1 MIEETFSIPNWR
13 RNINIFLVGQFF
25 SGITS
30 MVVQYSIIW
39 YLTKQTG
46 SATIL
51 SFATLLGMLPMVLLS
66 PLIGPFVD
74 RTNKKVLLIVPD
86 IVAAVIA
93 IILAVVGIVNKDFP
107 LWLIF
112 VSLLMRSIAQT
123 FQMPTIQSII
133 PTMVP
138 SKELTKMNGQL
149 GMIQSA
155 NMIIA
160 PALGAFLFS
169 IIPITM
175 LILLDVVGAVIGVT
189 VILFVKIPEHPVFDE
204 KIKLLSDMKFG
215 LNQLRDNKGLWYI
228 TLMGMVF
235 TLLFMPAASLYPLMT
250 MSYFKGTVAQAGIIE
265 MIYSIG
271 MLAGGAVI
279 GFMGNWSDRMK
290 PILMSMLVMG
300 IGFGVSGF
308 LPGNQ
313 KGFMWFAILN
323 AVAGIATP
331 FFNTLL
337 MAMIQQSYPPENLGR
352 VLGILNSLMS
362 IAGPVGL
369 IFAGPLADK
378 IGVNSLFVIGG
389 VGTLACGLFAFLVPA
404 VRNIDVLLQEKIKS
418 ELKAKD

>member
-1 MIEETFSIPNWR
+1 
-13 RNINIFLVGQFF
+13 
-25 SGITS
+25 
-30 MVVQYSIIW
+30 
-39 YLTKQTG
+39 
-46 SATIL
+46 
-51 SFATLLGMLPMVLLS
+51 
-66 PLIGPFVD
+66 
-74 RTNKKVLLIVPD
+74 
-86 IVAAVIA
+86 
-93 IILAVVGIVNKDFP
+93 
-107 LWLIF
+107 
-112 VSLLMRSIAQT
+112 MRSIAQT
-123 FQMPTIQSII
+123 FQMPTIQSIV

-138 SKELTKMNGQL
+138 ANQVTKMNGQL

-169 IIPITM
+169 IVPITM

-189 VILFVKIPEHPVFDE
+189 IILFVKIPEHPVFDE
-204 KIKLLSDMKFG
+204 KIQILSDVKFG
-215 LNQLRDNKGLWYI
+215 LGQLKGNKGLWYI

-265 MIYSIG
+265 VVYSVG
-271 MLAGGAVI
+271 MFAGGAVI
-279 GFMGNWSDRMK
+279 GFLGNWSDRMK

-300 IGFGVSGF
+300 IAFGASGF

-313 KGFMWFAILN
+313 RGFIWFVVLN
-323 AVAGIATP
+323 TIAGIATP

-369 IFAGPLADK
+369 IFAGPIADK
-378 IGVNSLFVIGG
+378 IGVNSLFIIGG
-389 VGTLACGLFAFLVPA
+389 VGTLLCGLFVFLVPA
-404 VRNIDVLLQEKIKS
+404 TRNVDKLLQERLR
-418 ELKAKD
+418 EED

>member
-1 MIEETFSIPNWR
+1 
-13 RNINIFLVGQFF
+13 
-25 SGITS
+25 
-30 MVVQYSIIW
+30 
-39 YLTKQTG
+39 
-46 SATIL
+46 
-51 SFATLLGMLPMVLLS
+51 MVLLS

-300 IGFGVSGF
+300 IGFGASGF

-389 VGTLACGLFAFLVPA
+389 VGTLACGLFALLVPA